1 MNEVYFVKRELN
13 LFPNDKSW
21 TFSKLKD
28 FAVHN
33 FRFDENGRTF
43 SKRVKNDV
51 GKGEI
56 ARYEQ
61 FLLFPQHFPNT
72 FTPDTSR
79 PWLVWEKVNAFSKK
93 KKKKIDLYIYINQ
106 YQACTV
112 CTGLPGPKLF
122 DICKFPH
129 VSSQV
134 TTHFKIVCNLDTVK
148 LDKRNVQTTR
158 TYNLFYLSSFP
169 YNFIVSLYRDL

>member
-1 MNEVYFVKRELN
+1 MRYTL
-13 LFPNDKSW
+13 LKSW

-28 FAVHN
+28 FAVDN

-61 FLLFPQHFPNT
+61 FLLFPQRFPNT

-93 KKKKIDLYIYINQ
+93 KIYISTNIKPALSA
-106 YQACTV
+106 QAYPV
-112 CTGLPGPKLF
+112 RNFLISVNLRMLVLKLPLISRLSAIWIQLNWINAMFKQPVHITFFIFHHFHTISLF
-122 DICKFPH
+122 RCIEIYVYILPAK
-129 VSSQV
+129 S
-134 TTHFKIVCNLDTVK
+134 
-148 LDKRNVQTTR
+148 
-158 TYNLFYLSSFP
+158 
-169 YNFIVSLYRDL
+169 